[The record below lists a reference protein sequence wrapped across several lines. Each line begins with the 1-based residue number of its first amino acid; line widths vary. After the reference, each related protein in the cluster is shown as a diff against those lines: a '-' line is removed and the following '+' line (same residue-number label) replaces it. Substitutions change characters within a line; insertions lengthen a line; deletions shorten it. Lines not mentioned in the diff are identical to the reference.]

1 MAPVRDRRPSLQWRL
16 IGSLSI
22 ALTLGSAALG
32 FAAYNYAQTAAD
44 DSYDRLLIGAA
55 RQISE
60 TISAD
65 AGQLSVDVPL
75 SALETLSISR
85 SDRVYY
91 RVDGPDGAAVTGYD
105 DLPRP
110 VLVEGSEAPIVGDAT
125 FKGAAIRIAAVKR
138 YVSESG
144 INGWVVT
151 TVGQTREARNALSR
165 DLTGKAIILVAAMSV
180 IALIGIL
187 LAVRRALRPL
197 LAVEAALVGRDPN
210 NLTPLDVDAPA
221 EIAELVDVINRF
233 MQRLSDRFDVMQR
246 YIADSA
252 HQLRTPL
259 TALAAQVELLANEDR
274 PSAQKG
280 YIARVR
286 ERTAE
291 LGRLTNQLLSHAMVS
306 HRAQALPADQVDLAA
321 IARQAVADAIPVS
334 LERDIAV
341 RQEIGAEPVLVQG
354 DAVSLREAIRNVV
367 ENAVHHGAQEGLWVR
382 VTREA
387 GGALVE
393 VHDDGPGIPE
403 ADWPR
408 AAERFYRGDTQAVGS
423 GLGLS
428 IAADVAK
435 SHDAEMSFERPAGG
449 GFTVRFRFPI
459 QAVRA

>member
-1 MAPVRDRRPSLQWRL
+1 MTERRPSLQWRL

-22 ALTLGSAALG
+22 ALTLGSTVLG

-65 AGQLSVDVPL
+65 NGRLSVDVPL

-91 RVDGPDGAAVTGYD
+91 RVDGPDGTAITGYE
-105 DLPRP
+105 DLPLPAADGAAGDAP
-110 VLVEGSEAPIVGDAT
+110 VVGDAR
-125 FKGAAIRIAAVKR
+125 FKGADIRTASVRR

-165 DLTGKAIILVAAMSV
+165 DLTSKAVLLVAAMSL
-180 IALIGIL
+180 IALAGIM

-197 LAVEAALVGRDPN
+197 LQVEAALIGRDPN
-210 NLTPLDVDAPA
+210 NLTPLQVEAPA

-233 MQRLSDRFDVMQR
+233 MQRLSDRFNVMQR

-259 TALAAQVELLANEDR
+259 TALAAQVELLANEAK
-274 PSAQKG
+274 PAAQRN

-291 LGRLTNQLLSHAMVS
+291 LGRLTNQLLSHAMVI
-306 HRAQALPADQVDLAA
+306 HRAEAVASDRVDLGA
-321 IARQAVADAIPVS
+321 ITRQAVADAIPVS
-334 LERDIAV
+334 LGRDIAV
-341 RQEIGAEPVLVQG
+341 RQEIGAEPVIVRG

-367 ENAVHHGAQEGLWVR
+367 ENAVHHGAHEGLWVR
-382 VTREA
+382 VSQGA
-387 GGALVE
+387 DGALVE
-393 VHDDGPGIPE
+393 IHDDGPGIPE

-408 AAERFYRGDTQAVGS
+408 AAERFYRGRSDSAGS

-428 IAADVAK
+428 IAADVAR
-435 SHDAEMSFERPAGG
+435 SHDAELGFERPAGG
-449 GFTVRFRFPI
+449 GFTVRFTFP
-459 QAVRA
+459 AAGGRA